1 MKILFII
8 FVLTSIGYIFCLISL
23 KDISLS
29 TEFIVNIKEYPN
41 NMLPVDSIFYFK
53 VEVEDL
59 TDKLIELRTEEKDSF
74 IVKIALFEGKQEI
87 KNELDWE
94 ELESQQTIYDFT
106 YYIHLYHL
114 KLKENT
120 KYILISITLKKDL
133 NYLSIYIENDIEEKM
148 ISYKSKFFTDYRVNL
163 LEFKNEKPK
172 FIIELTENHIG
183 ENFLNFILKKKDTPV
198 DFRIFGFGLKKTKE
212 ESNNKKEKNIEN
224 LIDIKLN
231 DTVIN
236 PENNIYKYKF
246 NINDNSTNT
255 LISVELDK
263 KIDFSFYINYSEKKK
278 KFLYIM
284 LYNVEYSKKLK

>member
-8 FVLTSIGYIFCLISL
+8 FVFTSIGYIFCLISL

-87 KNELDWE
+87 KNELEWE

-120 KYILISITLKKDL
+120 KFILISLTLKKDL

-148 ISYKSKFFTDYRVNL
+148 ISYKSKFFTY
-163 LEFKNEKPK
+163 
-172 FIIELTENHIG
+172 
-183 ENFLNFILKKKDTPV
+183 
-198 DFRIFGFGLKKTKE
+198 
-212 ESNNKKEKNIEN
+212 
-224 LIDIKLN
+224 
-231 DTVIN
+231 
-236 PENNIYKYKF
+236 
-246 NINDNSTNT
+246 
-255 LISVELDK
+255 
-263 KIDFSFYINYSEKKK
+263 
-278 KFLYIM
+278 
-284 LYNVEYSKKLK
+284 